1 MEESDDDSEDIDIN
15 EIKIEYLARRTR
27 FMPKGRLF
35 GNRTE
40 IKGSQ
45 ENKRSLQRENESA
58 DRLVEN
64 GYNVEQNPLTK
75 TTDNLREG
83 AQPDY
88 RINGEIFDNY
98 APSNKADVEQI
109 RHQISR
115 KVKKKQT
122 YRVILNLDDC
132 DVPITD
138 IKTMLTIRKP
148 VLNLQQLIIIKNRQL
163 IEII

>member
-1 MEESDDDSEDIDIN
+1 MS
-15 EIKIEYLARRTR
+15 
-27 FMPKGRLF
+27 KGRLF

-40 IKGSQ
+40 IKGCQ

-64 GYNVEQNPLTK
+64 GYNVEQNPLIK

-98 APSNKADVEQI
+98 APNNKADVEQI
-109 RHQISR
+109 RNQISR
-115 KVKKKQT
+115 KVKRKQT
-122 YRVILNLDDC
+122 YRIIINLDDS
-132 DVPITD
+132 DVAVTD
-138 IKTMLTIRKP
+138 IKTMLRIRKP
-148 VLNLQQLIIIKNRQL
+148 VQNLQQLIILKNRKF
-163 IEII
+163 IKII

>member
-1 MEESDDDSEDIDIN
+1 MS
-15 EIKIEYLARRTR
+15 
-27 FMPKGRLF
+27 KGRLF

-64 GYNVEQNPLTK
+64 GYNVEQNPLIK
-75 TTDNLREG
+75 TTDNIREG

-98 APSNKADVEQI
+98 APNNKADVEQI
-109 RHQISR
+109 RNQISR
-115 KVKKKQT
+115 KVKRKQT
-122 YRVILNLDDC
+122 YRIILNLNDS
-132 DVPITD
+132 DVVITD
-138 IKTMLTIRKP
+138 IKTMLRIRKP
-148 VLNLQQLIIIKNRQL
+148 VQNLQQLIILKNRKF
-163 IEII
+163 IEIF

>member
-1 MEESDDDSEDIDIN
+1 MS
-15 EIKIEYLARRTR
+15 
-27 FMPKGRLF
+27 KGRLF

-64 GYNVEQNPLTK
+64 GYNVEQNPLIK
-75 TTDNLREG
+75 TTDNIREG

-98 APSNKADVEQI
+98 APNHKADVEQI
-109 RHQISR
+109 RNQISR
-115 KVKKKQT
+115 KVKRKQT
-122 YRVILNLDDC
+122 YRIILNLNDS
-132 DVPITD
+132 DVVITD
-138 IKTMLTIRKP
+138 IKTMLRIRKP
-148 VLNLQQLIIIKNRQL
+148 VQNLQQLIILKNRKF
-163 IEII
+163 IEIF